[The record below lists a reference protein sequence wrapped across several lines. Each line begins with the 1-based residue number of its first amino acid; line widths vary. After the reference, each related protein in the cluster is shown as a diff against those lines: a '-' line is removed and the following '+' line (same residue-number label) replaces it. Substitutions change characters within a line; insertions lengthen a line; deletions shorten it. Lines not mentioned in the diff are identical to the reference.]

1 MSTSHLTSE
10 IPFAQHICKCHATV
24 VLLVV
29 GALHTGV
36 AREHDHSL
44 FSEPTVRT
52 INRIAMSTPFLVFAV
67 MSASTLAAQATVVSE
82 PTKPHVLKP
91 SADLITQ
98 EQLTSRTFSNAYA
111 AIEALHSNWLR
122 ARNLN
127 PESGAV
133 INPQTSSSGSGG
145 AGGSPTTQAM
155 PREASGIKV
164 YIDGVRAGGIDVL
177 KTIPIAT
184 VYSMRRIN
192 GTAAQARFGIG
203 HSDGVIFVATGP
215 DKGGSS

>member
-1 MSTSHLTSE
+1 MR
-10 IPFAQHICKCHATV
+10 A
-24 VLLVV
+24 
-29 GALHTGV
+29 
-36 AREHDHSL
+36 
-44 FSEPTVRT
+44 
-52 INRIAMSTPFLVFAV
+52 INRIAMSTPFVVLAV
-67 MSASTLAAQATVVSE
+67 MSATSLAAQAAVVRDT
-82 PTKPHVLKP
+82 TKPHVLKP
-91 SADLITQ
+91 GADLITQ

-122 ARNLN
+122 TRNLN
-127 PESGAV
+127 PEAGAV
-133 INPQTSSSGSGG
+133 INPQTSSAGSGG
-145 AGGSPTTQAM
+145 AGGAPTMQPL

-164 YIDGVRAGGIDVL
+164 YVDGVRAGGIDAL